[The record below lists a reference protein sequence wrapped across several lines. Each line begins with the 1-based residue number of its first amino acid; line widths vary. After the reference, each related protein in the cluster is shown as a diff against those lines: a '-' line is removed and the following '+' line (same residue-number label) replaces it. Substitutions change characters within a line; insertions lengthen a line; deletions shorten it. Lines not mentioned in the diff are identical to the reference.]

1 MQYDA
6 KTPEEYFELLEED
19 WRKEKLLEIRRMIME
34 YGPELEEGIQY
45 KMLVYGEVFGL
56 NAQKWYVSLYADSI
70 DKIDDAAE
78 LLEPF
83 DYGKVCIRIRKT
95 TDLDKTGLE
104 EFIWKTIDMS
114 RTGEDTAG

>member
-6 KTPEEYFELLEED
+6 KTPEEYFELLEDD

-34 YGPELEEGIQY
+34 YGPEFEEGILY
-45 KMLVYGEVFGL
+45 KMLVYGDVFGL

-70 DKIDDAAE
+70 DKIDNAAE
-78 LLEPF
+78 LLKSF

-104 EFIWKTIDMS
+104 EFIRKTIELKRASGDAAS
-114 RTGEDTAG
+114 

>member
-6 KTPEEYFELLEED
+6 KTPEEYFELLEDD
-19 WRKEKLLEIRRMIME
+19 WRKEKLLEIRRMIMD

-56 NAQKWYVSLYADSI
+56 NAQKWYVSLYADTI
-70 DKIDDAAE
+70 DKIDHAAE
-78 LLEPF
+78 LLESF

-104 EFIWKTIDMS
+104 DFVRKTIDLS
-114 RTGEDTAG
+114 RASGNTAN